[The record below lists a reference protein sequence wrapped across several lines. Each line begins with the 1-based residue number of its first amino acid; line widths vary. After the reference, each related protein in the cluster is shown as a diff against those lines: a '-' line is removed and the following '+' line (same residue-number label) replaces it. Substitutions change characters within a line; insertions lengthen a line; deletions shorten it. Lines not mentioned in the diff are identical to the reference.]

1 MPYSPQV
8 DNFILIAQPFAHPI
22 LNHIRALVHHTC
34 PEAEEKI
41 KWGMPFFDYKGEMMC
56 HMAAFKQ
63 HCAMG
68 FWKASLMKDKGLM
81 QHASSESSMGHI
93 GKITCLDDL
102 PSDKK
107 IIAWIKEAMKLNDDG
122 IKVVKVKP
130 TKGANIEVPDY
141 FLKELNQHKAALK
154 TFNDFSY
161 SCKKEYVT
169 WISDAKTIS
178 TRNKRMVQAIDWM
191 AEGKKRMWKYEK

>member
-8 DNFILIAQPFAHPI
+8 DNFILKAQPFAHPI

-56 HMAAFKQ
+56 HMAAFKH

-68 FWKASLMKDKGLM
+68 FWKASLMKDKALM

-122 IKVVKVKP
+122 IKVNKVKS
-130 TKGANIEVPDY
+130 TKDEAIEAPAY
-141 FLKELNQHKAALK
+141 FLKELKQNKEALK
-154 TFNDFSY
+154 TFNAFTY
-161 SCKKEYVT
+161 SCKKEYIV
-169 WISDAKTIS
+169 WITDAKTEA
-178 TRNKRMVQAIDWM
+178 TREKRMSQAIEWM

>member
-8 DNFILIAQPFAHPI
+8 DNFILKAQPFAHPI

-56 HMAAFKQ
+56 HMAAFKH
-63 HCAMG
+63 HCAIG
-68 FWKASLMKDKGLM
+68 FWKASLMKDKALM

-107 IIAWIKEAMKLNDDG
+107 IIAWIKEAMKLNEDG
-122 IKVVKVKP
+122 IKVNKVKS
-130 TKGANIEVPDY
+130 TKDEAIEAPAY
-141 FLKELNQHKAALK
+141 FLKELKQNKEALK
-154 TFNDFSY
+154 TFNAFTY
-161 SCKKEYVT
+161 SCKKEYIV
-169 WISDAKTIS
+169 WITDAKTET
-178 TRNKRMVQAIDWM
+178 TREKRMSQAIEWM